1 MTERIYLECPL
12 DENVL
17 LVLDH
22 RTVDVFDATET
33 VASGGHSR
41 WHVDHLGVDAKPTKA
56 GMRFTVG
63 LRMPNGDIRY
73 TGGRVKFTVPE
84 GKLPLVMHFFEQA
97 KAARALGR

>member
-1 MTERIYLECPL
+1 MTDRVYLECPL
-12 DENVL
+12 DDNVF

-22 RTVDVFDATET
+22 RAVEIFDATES

-41 WHVDHLGVDAKPTKA
+41 WHVDQLGVDAKPTSS

-63 LRMPNGDIRY
+63 LRTPNGDIRY

-84 GKLPLVMHFFEQA
+84 DRLPAVLDFFEHA
-97 KAARALGR
+97 KAARTIR